1 MKLFDELGGPF
12 DLIFGLPVHP
22 LVVHSAVVLVPLV
35 AIAALVMSYLPSF
48 SRRYGK
54 LVIIFAVIA
63 QVSLFI
69 AKQSGESFEDRLGKE
84 VERHAEFGEI
94 APFTFIPL
102 LILIYLRWRLD
113 REGANTGSPI
123 VRRLVSIL
131 LVAAAILALVY
142 IFLVGH
148 SGADSVWGFVK
159 DL

>member
-1 MKLFDELGGPF
+1 MLFRSRYGKVIL
-12 DLIFGLPVHP
+12 
-22 LVVHSAVVLVPLV
+22 
-35 AIAALVMSYLPSF
+35 IAALV
-48 SRRYGK
+48 
-54 LVIIFAVIA
+54 A
-63 QVSLFI
+63 QVSLFV
-69 AKQSGESFEDRLGKE
+69 AKASGESFQERLGKNI
-84 VERHAEFGEI
+84 ERHADLGEI